1 MSRTHRPS
9 RGLRTVEIGV
19 LSGLTSR
26 HFPIRDENDDIREDM
41 GYQDYTLA
49 KRRQVR
55 LWDETST
62 VEN

>member
-1 MSRTHRPS
+1 
-9 RGLRTVEIGV
+9 VEIGV